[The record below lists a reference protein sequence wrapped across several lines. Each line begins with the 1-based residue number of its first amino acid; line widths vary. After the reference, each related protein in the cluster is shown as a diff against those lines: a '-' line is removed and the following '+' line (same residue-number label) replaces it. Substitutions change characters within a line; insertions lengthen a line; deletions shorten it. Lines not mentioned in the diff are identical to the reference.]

1 MKMMKPGLLI
11 AAALMLAACSF
22 SEPASRGLYEPV
34 PLAMPAVGIDAANP
48 GPETV
53 LALPRFAVRSI
64 QVRAP
69 RDLSVSEANSYKPRA
84 DIVWRGDA
92 FGNRHAQVEAIAL
105 AGASL
110 GTEEML
116 AGVPVDLEIELR
128 RFHALTEKARYSA
141 PFGTEF
147 EFEAIVTLRDAETG
161 AMIGAPRY
169 VKRDFP
175 AASGREALAEEARGI
190 TQKTVITQNFGQM
203 IRDELSRPIW
213 MTAEEFAALSAE
225 PAPESPA
232 L

>member
-1 MKMMKPGLLI
+1 MKMMQPGLLCG
-11 AAALMLAACSF
+11 AVLLLAACGF
-22 SEPASRGLYEPV
+22 NEPASRGLADPV
-34 PLAMPAVGIDAANP
+34 PLNLAGPAATAQAEA
-48 GPETV
+48 ETV

-69 RDLSVSEANSYKPRA
+69 RELSVSEANSYKPRA

-110 GTEEML
+110 GTEEMQ

-203 IRDELSRPIW
+203 IREELSRPIW
-213 MTAEEFAALSAE
+213 MTAEEFAALSAV

>member
-1 MKMMKPGLLI
+1 MKMMQSGFLCGGVLL
-11 AAALMLAACSF
+11 LAACGF
-22 SEPASRGLYEPV
+22 SEPASRGLTDPV
-34 PLAMPAVGIDAANP
+34 PLSLARPAATAQAEA
-48 GPETV
+48 ETV

-64 QVRAP
+64 RVRAP
-69 RDLSVSEANSYKPRA
+69 RELSVSEANSYKPRA

-105 AGASL
+105 GGASL

-213 MTAEEFAALSAE
+213 MTAEEFAALSAV